1 LYRCFVLASLDLAI
15 LVWLR
20 YDVVMKINLIYRAFF
35 ITVVLSAAAVF
46 AAEPQPKKSAALAK
60 PLLSV
65 NQSRPPLSTEQVLYQ
80 FLLSEIA
87 AQRGRTELATQGMMD
102 LAARSND
109 ARIARRATEMAF
121 QAKQMGDAREALML
135 WLAIEPDSGVA
146 RQALSA
152 MLGTQSSTEKTSAT
166 VLQWLG
172 DKSFEQKHAATL
184 FSQLPFLFSR
194 ITDRKAVAMTVAELA
209 LPYPHLAEAQYAVG
223 MTALAAGNRAA
234 ALAALESALVM
245 RAEFNEAAIAI
256 ARLHFDSNENGDKLA
271 ENYLATYLKRF
282 PDATDVRIA
291 YGRLLVGM
299 KSLLSAREQ
308 FRQAA
313 TARTDEPDMPYAIG
327 LISLQIE
334 DWADAEKQF
343 LLAIKRNP
351 RDKNPIHFNL
361 GLVAEGKKDGDPNA
375 ARRWYQQIT
384 DGEYF
389 INAQLKI
396 AQLITKRDGVEAG
409 RAFLRDAQ
417 KVQKEQ
423 DGQVSESDTAQT
435 RQQLVIAEVQLLRE
449 AKAYSEAYQVLTEA
463 VANWPTAV
471 ELRYDRAMIAEKLE
485 KLDAMEAD
493 LRTVIAMKPD
503 HAHAHNALGY
513 SFAERGIKLNEALTL
528 IEQAVKISPTDAF
541 IQDSLGWVFYR
552 LGRYDEALA
561 TLKKAYTMRRDPEI
575 AAHLGE
581 VLFHTGS
588 RAEALAIWQNALKDF
603 PDHPALIAVMA
614 RHAK

>member
-1 LYRCFVLASLDLAI
+1 MYCCFVFASLDLAI
-15 LVWLR
+15 LVRLR
-20 YDVVMKINLIYRAFF
+20 YDDVMKIKHIY
-35 ITVVLSAAAVF
+35 AASVCALTLLAPIF
-46 AAEPQPKKSAALAK
+46 GGAESLPKKSAPPAK
-60 PLLSV
+60 VLPSPS
-65 NQSRPPLSTEQVLYQ
+65 QSRPTLSTEQVLYQ

-87 AQRGRTELATQGMMD
+87 AQRGRSELATQGMMD

-135 WLAIEPDSGVA
+135 WLAIEPESGVA

-152 MLGTQSSTEKTSAT
+152 MIGTQSGMEKSSTT

-172 DKSFEQKHAATL
+172 DKTFEQKHAATL

-194 ITDRKAVAMTVAELA
+194 IADRNAVAMTVAELA
-209 LPYPHLAEAQYAVG
+209 LPYPQLAEAQYAVG
-223 MTALAAGNRAA
+223 ITALAAGNRAA
-234 ALAALESALVM
+234 AQTALEAALGV
-245 RAEFNEAAIAI
+245 RAEFSDAAIAM
-256 ARLHFDSNENGDKLA
+256 ARLLFDGSENGEKRA
-271 ENYLATYLKRF
+271 ENYLVTYLKRF

-299 KSLLSAREQ
+299 KSLLAAREQ
-308 FRQAA
+308 FRLAA
-313 TARTDEPDMPYAIG
+313 AARTAEVEMPYAIG

-343 LLAIKRNP
+343 LLAIARIP

-361 GLVAEGKKDGDPNA
+361 GLVAEGKKDAEA
-375 ARRWYQQIT
+375 ARRWFQQINE
-384 DGEYF
+384 GEYF
-389 INAQLKI
+389 ISAQLKI
-396 AQLITKRDGVEAG
+396 AQIIAKRDGVEAG
-409 RAFLRDAQ
+409 RAFLREAQ
-417 KVQKEQ
+417 KVQKDE
-423 DGQVSESDTAQT
+423 DGQCSESDIAQT

-449 AKAYSEAYQVLTEA
+449 AKAYREAYQVLTEA
-463 VANWPTAV
+463 LANSPTAV

-485 KLDAMEAD
+485 KLDAMESD
-493 LRTVIAMKPD
+493 LRTVIAMKSD

-513 SFAERGIKLNEALTL
+513 SFAERGIKLNEALSL
-528 IEQAVKISPTDAF
+528 IEKAIKISPNDAF

-552 LGRYDEALA
+552 LGRHDEALA
-561 TLKKAYTMRRDPEI
+561 TLKKAYAMRPDPEI

-588 RAEALAIWQNALKDF
+588 RAEALATWQNALKDF
-603 PDHPALIAVMA
+603 PQHPALIAVIA